1 LLTKRDHRYHLDLTS
16 GGTRYRCSLGT
27 SNRPAAVRLANRVA
41 FALADGPRSVVWG
54 ELKSALPKSSYSL
67 LTAKTPVP
75 PSAELAD
82 FKQRFEAR
90 LDRREKLGEIVAATN
105 DLYRNAAASFF
116 TWLTDKKVATVEG
129 ITPALVD
136 EYLISKKQTLGR
148 GLATVYTSLQ
158 TVFKFAVEEG
168 TLQVSPLKGKYN
180 STAESSGAEPFT
192 PEEMDKLA
200 GAATESDKLAFLLLR
215 HTGMRCSDVASVT
228 WSSINWTEKTL
239 TWRTQKRKVVVTIP
253 LVREL
258 MGELELSYASRVGTK
273 AADGPVLGDISRIKL
288 YNLVKE
294 LGKRA
299 GVEKAHPHRFRDSRA
314 VSILAKGGTIYDVAR
329 ILGIKVAT
337 ADTYYTRF
345 TEQLQERVR
354 GILEG
359 N

>member
-1 LLTKRDHRYHLDLTS
+1 MITKRDHRYHLDLTS
-16 GGTRYRCSLGT
+16 GATRYRCALGT
-27 SNRPAAVRLANRVA
+27 SNRPAAIRLANRIV

-116 TWLTDKKVATVEG
+116 TWLADKKVAAVEG

-148 GLATVYTSLQ
+148 GMATVYTSLQ

-168 TLQVSPLKGKYN
+168 TLRVSPLKGKYN

-192 PEEMDKLA
+192 PEEMDKLTEA
-200 GAATESDKLAFLLLR
+200 VTESDKLAFLLLR

-258 MGELELSYASRVGTK
+258 MGALELAYGTK

-354 GILEG
+354 GILEASK
-359 N
+359 